1 MVYLKIKSMAQPPSG
16 TDWTFVSIICGLG
29 LMAMGV
35 VFKLIDSMFATRGLK
50 NDIADIKKDIDVLFK
65 YREEDRNHLDR
76 KFETVFRELKK

>member
-1 MVYLKIKSMAQPPSG
+1 MGQPQPG
-16 TDWTFVSIICGLG
+16 TDWTFVSIIWGLG
-29 LMAMGV
+29 VIAMGV
-35 VFKLIDSMFATRGLK
+35 IFKLIDSMFATRGLK